1 MSGSGHGRGVMGRWG
16 GQVTSE
22 RTKPRGAK
30 EPEKQLRQDVGWG
43 VAGREQAG
51 DRGVA
56 ENREGP
62 RARRSQEHCLLDED

>member
-30 EPEKQLRQDVGWG
+30 EPEKQLRQDVGG
-43 VAGREQAG
+43 GREQAG
-51 DRGVA
+51 DREVA
-56 ENREGP
+56 ENREGL